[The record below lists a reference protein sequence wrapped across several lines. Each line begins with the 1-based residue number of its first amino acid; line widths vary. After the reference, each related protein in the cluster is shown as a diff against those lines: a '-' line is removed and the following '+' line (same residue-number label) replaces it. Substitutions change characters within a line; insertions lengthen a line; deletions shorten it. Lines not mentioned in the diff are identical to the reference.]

1 MLGKLI
7 ADSGGAQR
15 IAMTLVNK
23 FGEKN
28 IQWAVVIASFII
40 GIALFFE
47 VGLVLLI
54 PIVFAI
60 SRELKISILFLGIPM
75 VAALSVTRFPA
86 AAPGAYGDRR

>member
-40 GIALFFE
+40 GIALF
-47 VGLVLLI
+47 
-54 PIVFAI
+54 
-60 SRELKISILFLGIPM
+60 LK
-75 VAALSVTRFPA
+75 
-86 AAPGAYGDRR
+86 